1 MKGFIASQKWRGD
14 FGEDS
19 GTSPDYDQ
27 PMRIPCS
34 LFATAILSLSF
45 HAVLAETSQSDLDSV
60 AKQAIAQSHVVGAS
74 VLVAKGD
81 HILLLK
87 GYGLS
92 DIGLEAV
99 SKPDS
104 VYHIVG
110 PMLPF
115 VGIAVMQLVE
125 HGKLSLED
133 DIAKYLPE
141 FSTQGHHVTI
151 RELLSNT
158 SGIVDYHYLGDPLES
173 TYRQPKAMDEV
184 IALFANGQWVH
195 EPGTQWDWSVSNFQL
210 LTEIL
215 ERVTGQ
221 PFAEYMQKNLFAP
234 AGATATTPC
243 DNSSVIHG
251 LSHAYQSVGD
261 HYEAA
266 TEDSSAVSYDL
277 RFCSTV
283 SDLYHL
289 WRGVQLG
296 KLLKPETL
304 RLMTAVEGPG
314 IKMTAS
320 DPKTHYGMAFIL
332 GHEGDHRDVGQNG
345 SLLGYSGSMY
355 HFSADDLTVI
365 VLTNTS
371 DQNAKF
377 IGSAL
382 AREVLAL
389 PPNPAPPAE
398 APQPTLTDEPIS
410 AAERK
415 KYTGTYVLKVVA
427 GAYHDSFEQYRRT
440 YRVFDENGRLMIEAL
455 GETPE
460 RLLKQ
465 NSGSFA
471 VRSWPQGPV
480 TFVMHGQSPLTL
492 HLSTTELTLAGE
504 RVGPADPQT
513 FHSYGLLH
521 RRPQQSQRR
530 QRPTALPGLL

>member
-1 MKGFIASQKWRGD
+1 MGKRIDKPMKGFIASQKWQAG
-14 FGEDS
+14 S
-19 GTSPDYDQ
+19 GKADRSSADYNQ
-27 PMRIPCS
+27 SMRILNS
-34 LFATAILSLSF
+34 LFATATLLLSF
-45 HAVLAETSQSDLDSV
+45 HAVSVAQTSQSDLDSL
-60 AKQAIAQSHVVGAS
+60 ARQAVAQSRVVGAS

-81 HILLLK
+81 RILLLNA
-87 GYGLS
+87 YGVS
-92 DIGLEAV
+92 DLGLEAP

-115 VGIAVMQLVE
+115 TGVAVMQQVE
-125 HGKLSLED
+125 RGKLRLDD

-141 FSTQGHHVTI
+141 FPTQGHHVTI
-151 RELLSNT
+151 RQLLSNT

-184 IALFANGQWVH
+184 VALFANGQWVH
-195 EPGTQWDWSVSNFQL
+195 EPGTQWDWSVSNFHL
-210 LTEIL
+210 LTGIL

-221 PFAEYMQKNLFAP
+221 SFPEYMRQNIFAP
-234 AGATATTPC
+234 AGATATAAC
-243 DNSSVIHG
+243 DNTSVIHG
-251 LSHAYQSVGD
+251 LAHAYQRIGD

-266 TEDSSAVSYDL
+266 TEDSGAVSYDI

-283 SDLYHL
+283 SDLFHI
-289 WRGVQLG
+289 WRAVQTG

-304 RLMTAVEGPG
+304 KQMTTAEGPG
-314 IKMTAS
+314 IMMTAR

-332 GHEGDHRDVGQNG
+332 GHEDDHRDIGQNG

-355 HFSADDLTVI
+355 HFPADDLTVI

-382 AREVLAL
+382 ARKVLAL
-389 PPNPAPPAE
+389 APNPAPPAE
-398 APQPTLTDEPIS
+398 AQQPSLTDEPVT
-410 AAERK
+410 ADERK
-415 KYTGTYVLKVVA
+415 KLAGTYVLKVVA
-427 GAYHDSFEQYRRT
+427 GAYHDSFAQYRRT

-455 GETPE
+455 GEPPV

-465 NSGSFA
+465 NNGSFA

-480 TFVMHGQSPLTL
+480 TFVMRGDDAPTL
-492 HLSTTELTLAGE
+492 RLSTTELTLGGE

-513 FHSYGLLH
+513 FHSHGTGT
-521 RRPQQSQRR
+521 R
-530 QRPTALPGLL
+530 

>member
-1 MKGFIASQKWRGD
+1 
-14 FGEDS
+14 
-19 GTSPDYDQ
+19 
-27 PMRIPCS
+27 MRSPCS
-34 LFATAILSLSF
+34 LYATAILLLSF
-45 HAVLAETSQSDLDSV
+45 HAVSLAETSQSDLNSV
-60 AKQAIAQSHVVGAS
+60 ARQAVLESHVAGAS
-74 VLVAKGD
+74 VLVARGD

-87 GYGLS
+87 GYGVS
-92 DIGLEAV
+92 DIGLEAP
-99 SKPDS
+99 SQPDS
-104 VYHIVG
+104 VYHVVG

-115 VGIAVMQLVE
+115 TGVAVMQQVE
-125 HGKLSLED
+125 RGKLSLDD

-141 FSTQGHHVTI
+141 FPTQGRHVTI
-151 RELLSNT
+151 RQLITNT
-158 SGIVDYHYLGDPLES
+158 SGIVDYHYRGDPLES

-184 IALFANGQWVH
+184 VALFANGQWVH

-221 PFAEYMQKNLFAP
+221 PYAEYMQQNLFAP
-234 AGATATTPC
+234 AGAIATTPC

-251 LSHAYQSVGD
+251 LSHSYQSVGD

-283 SDLYHL
+283 SDLFHI
-289 WRGVQLG
+289 WRAVQQG

-304 RLMTAVEGPG
+304 KLMTTAEGPG

-320 DPKTHYGMAFIL
+320 DPNQHYGMAFLL
-332 GHEGDHRDVGQNG
+332 GHEDDHRDVGQNG

-355 HFSADDLTVI
+355 QFPADDLTVI

-371 DQNAKF
+371 GQNAKS

-382 AREVLAL
+382 ARKVLGL
-389 PPNPAPPAE
+389 PPNPTPPAR
-398 APQPTLTDEPIS
+398 AQQPTLTDEPIS
-410 AAERK
+410 KDERSK
-415 KYTGTYVLKVVA
+415 FTGTYVLKVVE
-427 GAYHDSFEQYRRT
+427 GGYHDSFAQYRRT

-465 NSGSFA
+465 KNGSFA
-471 VRSWPQGPV
+471 IRSWPQAPV
-480 TFVMHGQSPLTL
+480 TFVMHDQNALTL
-492 HLSTTELTLAGE
+492 HLTNSGLTLAGE
-504 RVGPADPQT
+504 RVGPADPET
-513 FHSYGLLH
+513 FHFYGTST
-521 RRPQQSQRR
+521 PKASSAAMA
-530 QRPTALPGLL
+530 TAHE

>member
-1 MKGFIASQKWRGD
+1 MSRG
-14 FGEDS
+14 
-19 GTSPDYDQ
+19 
-27 PMRIPCS
+27 
-34 LFATAILSLSF
+34 
-45 HAVLAETSQSDLDSV
+45 ETSRSDLD
-60 AKQAIAQSHVVGAS
+60 AIARKAVAESHVVGGS

-87 GYGLS
+87 GYGVS
-92 DIGLEAV
+92 DLGLDAPAK
-99 SKPDS
+99 SDS

-115 VGIAVMQLVE
+115 IGVAVMQQVE
-125 HGKLSLED
+125 RGRLSLDD

-141 FSTQGHHVTI
+141 FPTQGHHVTVRHLI
-151 RELLSNT
+151 SNT
-158 SGIVDYHYLGDPLES
+158 SGIVDYHYRGDPLES

-184 IALFANGQWVH
+184 IALFANGQWIH

-221 PFAEYMQKNLFAP
+221 PYTDYMQENLFGP
-234 AGATATTPC
+234 AGAIATTPC

-251 LSHAYQSVGD
+251 LSHAYQSIGE

-266 TEDSSAVSYDL
+266 TEDSNAVSHDL

-283 SDLYHL
+283 SDLFHI
-289 WRGVQLG
+289 WRAVQQG

-304 RLMTAVEGPG
+304 KLMTTAEGPG

-320 DPKTHYGMAFIL
+320 DPNQHYGMAFLL
-332 GHEGDHRDVGQNG
+332 GHEDGHRDVGQNG

-355 HFSADDLTVI
+355 HFPADDLTVI

-371 DQNAKF
+371 GQNAKF

-382 AREVLAL
+382 ARKVLTL
-389 PPNPAPPAE
+389 PPNASPPASVQ
-398 APQPTLTDEPIS
+398 QPILTDEPVS
-410 AAERK
+410 AEERSK
-415 KYTGTYVLKVVA
+415 FAGTYVLKVVE
-427 GAYHDSFEQYRRT
+427 GGYHDSFAQYRRT

-455 GETPE
+455 GERPE

-465 NSGSFA
+465 KNGSFA
-471 VRSWPQGPV
+471 LRSWPQAPV
-480 TFVMHGQSPLTL
+480 TFGMHGQNAYTL
-492 HLSTTELTLAGE
+492 HLNNGGLTLAGE
-504 RVGPADPQT
+504 RVGPSDPQT
-513 FHSYGLLH
+513 FHSSGAVT
-521 RRPQQSQRR
+521 PKGS
-530 QRPTALPGLL
+530 TAAAAT

>member
-1 MKGFIASQKWRGD
+1 MAAQYIVYSRANDPFARKQREGKIRLDRLSIILATALR
-14 FGEDS
+14 E
-19 GTSPDYDQ
+19 YNQ
-27 PMRIPCS
+27 PMRIPFP
-34 LFATAILSLSF
+34 LFATTILSLSVS
-45 HAVLAETSQSDLDSV
+45 AVSLADTAQPDLDVIARKAV
-60 AKQAIAQSHVVGAS
+60 AESRVVGAS

-87 GYGLS
+87 GYGVS
-92 DIGLEAV
+92 DLGLEA
-99 SKPDS
+99 PANADS

-115 VGIAVMQLVE
+115 TGVAVMQQVE
-125 HGKLSLED
+125 RGKLSLDD

-141 FSTQGHHVTI
+141 FPTQGHHVTI
-151 RELLSNT
+151 RHLLSNT

-184 IALFANGQWVH
+184 MALFANGQWVH

-210 LTEIL
+210 LTVIL
-215 ERVTGQ
+215 ERVSGQ
-221 PFAEYMQKNLFAP
+221 SFAEYMRTNLFAP
-234 AGATATTPC
+234 AGAAATTSC

-251 LSHAYQSVGD
+251 LSHSYQSVGD
-261 HYEAA
+261 HYQAA
-266 TEDSSAVSYDL
+266 AENSSAVSYDL

-283 SDLYHL
+283 SDLFHI
-289 WRGVQLG
+289 WRAVQLG

-304 RLMTAVEGPG
+304 KLMTTASGPG

-320 DPKTHYGMAFIL
+320 DPDTHYGLAFIL
-332 GHEGDHRDVGQNG
+332 GHEDAHRDVGQNG

-355 HFSADDLTVI
+355 HFPAEDLTVI

-371 DQNAKF
+371 DQNAKS

-382 AREVLAL
+382 ARKVLAL
-389 PPNPAPPAE
+389 APNPSPPAR
-398 APQPTLTDEPIS
+398 AQLPTLTDEPVS
-410 AAERK
+410 ADERGK
-415 KYTGTYVLKVVA
+415 LTGTYVLKVVA
-427 GAYHDSFEQYRRT
+427 GAYHDSFAQYRRT

-465 NSGSFA
+465 KNGNFA
-471 VRSWPQGPV
+471 MRSTPQAPV
-480 TFVMHGQSPLTL
+480 TFVMRDQGTYTL
-492 HLSTTELTLAGE
+492 GLANDELTLGGE

-513 FHSYGLLH
+513 F
-521 RRPQQSQRR
+521 RRS
-530 QRPTALPGLL
+530 AIH

>member
-1 MKGFIASQKWRGD
+1 MNTRKLHRSFVAAATLLVGA
-14 FGEDS
+14 
-19 GTSPDYDQ
+19 
-27 PMRIPCS
+27 C
-34 LFATAILSLSF
+34 ATA
-45 HAVLAETSQSDLDSV
+45 LADTSQSDLDSIAAQAV
-60 AKQAIAQSHVVGAS
+60 AQAHVVGAS

-87 GYGLS
+87 GYGVS
-92 DIGLEAV
+92 DLGLEAAA
-99 SKPDS
+99 KADS

-115 VGIAVMQLVE
+115 TGVAVMQLVE
-125 HGKLSLED
+125 RGKLSLDD
-133 DIAKYLPE
+133 DITKYLPE

-173 TYRQPKAMDEV
+173 TYRQPKAMDEMMQ
-184 IALFANGQWVH
+184 LFANGKWVH

-210 LTEIL
+210 LTVIL
-215 ERVTGQ
+215 ERVSGQ
-221 PFAEYMQKNLFAP
+221 AFDEYMQKNLFAP
-234 AGATATTPC
+234 AGASATTSC

-251 LSHAYQSVGD
+251 LSHSYQSIGD
-261 HYEAA
+261 HYQAA
-266 TEDSSAVSYDL
+266 TENSAAVSYDL

-283 SDLYHL
+283 SDLFHI

-296 KLLKPETL
+296 KLLKPETFK
-304 RLMTAVEGPG
+304 LMTTAEGPG

-320 DPKTHYGMAFIL
+320 DPDTHYGMAFIL
-332 GHEGDHRDVGQNG
+332 GHEDTHRYVGQNG

-355 HFSADDLTVI
+355 HFPADDLTVI

-382 AREVLAL
+382 ARKVLAL
-389 PPNPAPPAE
+389 PPNKTPPPRA
-398 APQPTLTDEPIS
+398 QPPILTDEPVS
-410 AAERK
+410 ADERSK
-415 KYTGTYVLKVVA
+415 FAGTYVLKVVA
-427 GAYHDSFEQYRRT
+427 GAYHDSFAQYRRT
-440 YRVFDENGRLMIEAL
+440 YRVFDQNGRLMIEAL

-465 NSGSFA
+465 KNGSFA
-471 VRSWPQGPV
+471 MRSTAQGPV
-480 TFVMHGQSPLTL
+480 TLVVHDQNSVTL
-492 HLSTTELTLAGE
+492 SLPNDELTLAGD

-513 FHSYGLLH
+513 FHRAGIH
-521 RRPQQSQRR
+521 
-530 QRPTALPGLL
+530 